1 MDMHA
6 FIYRHSLDV
15 PCSPYGRQLHLLT
28 NYYLLLC
35 SVTQPRVAIHLKEAM
50 RPRSSTCFLLAL
62 ALLLYCHL
70 PPANASVEETCEAA
84 AGNDPNIHYDF
95 CVKSLHEDPGS
106 CSADTKG
113 LAIIAANLSYPRAAA
128 TKSKVK
134 SLLRVATDPK
144 AKQCLQ
150 TCMSTYS
157 DLISALAESISALED
172 DRLWDAKTYL
182 SATTESPQD
191 CEDGFKEMR
200 VPSPLSEEN
209 DRVGQLCTIALA
221 IATLLG

>member
-1 MDMHA
+1 MT
-6 FIYRHSLDV
+6 
-15 PCSPYGRQLHLLT
+15 PP
-28 NYYLLLC
+28 
-35 SVTQPRVAIHLKEAM
+35 
-50 RPRSSTCFLLAL
+50 SSACFLLAL

-70 PPANASVEETCEAA
+70 PPADASVEETCEAA

-95 CVKSLHEDPGS
+95 CVKSLHENPGS

-134 SLLRVATDPK
+134 SLLQVATDRK

-150 TCMSTYS
+150 TCLSTYS
-157 DLISALAESISALED
+157 DLIPALTESISALED

-191 CEDGFKEMR
+191 CEDGFEELR
-200 VPSPLSEEN
+200 VSSPLSEEN
-209 DRVGQLCTIALA
+209 GEVGQLCTIALA
-221 IATLLG
+221 ITNMLG